1 MADSVAD
8 STKNEEDSSTEATD
22 SNVSSSYNSAAHT
35 AVASGSRLESEG
47 SQVVSSSDS
56 REPSH
61 PVQPSHPVIQPS
73 KFQNASQGFWAFGSA
88 HNPGSYSNPFV
99 PRPPLR
105 TDVVSTASAP
115 GEERESI
122 IAPSRL
128 SAAVSRSGDERSKS
142 YLRPSLLSG
151 IKVRGCGFADP
162 DHLQSDAPSS
172 THNAFHLR
180 PSVFSGQPDTNMP
193 KAPLLKPAKLP
204 DPTKISD
211 GKGDTA
217 VEPDASDASPAD
229 KAASEASSHCDR
241 LSGAEGAVGG
251 KEVSSSS
258 CSTSSS
264 HLGFGQPEADG
275 ATSAAAQSYNHEIV
289 PDITKNNK
297 LKDSSGVSSSSQ
309 SGFVFGSNLSQRVT
323 GVTPNEDA
331 GEASASSGF
340 AFGEN
345 LIVKVKFDANGSA
358 ESSQKDDSDSDSGK
372 VNRTL
377 EESARDYQSK
387 HENKTELKEVERIT
401 GEEEES
407 NVLQA
412 NAKLFLF
419 ESSSQS
425 WVERGRG
432 IIRLND
438 RSSNDTTAFQSR
450 LVMRTQGSLRV
461 VLNTKIWPGMTIERA
476 SAKSVR
482 ITAMD
487 TDESIKIFL
496 IMTNTKDSEN
506 LLRAID
512 WRIQELKIQDEP
524 SRTLSSESRTGDKRK
539 AASDFEY
546 PNKSKKLSS
555 PSDSGLFM
563 MKKDESD
570 SSVQDP
576 ETEASCESHSSSLTV
591 KSESD

>member
-8 STKNEEDSSTEATD
+8 STKNEEDSTEAID
-22 SNVSSSYNSAAHT
+22 SNVSSSHNSC
-35 AVASGSRLESEG
+35 SQGPEISGGSRLENEG

-56 REPSH
+56 RELP
-61 PVQPSHPVIQPS
+61 QPMQPTHPVIQPS
-73 KFQNASQGFWAFGSA
+73 KFQGASQGFWC
-88 HNPGSYSNPFV
+88 SYSNPFV

-105 TDVVSTASAP
+105 TDVVSTASCP

-122 IAPSRL
+122 IAPSRF
-128 SAAVSRSGDERSKS
+128 SAAVSRSSDDRSKS
-142 YLRPSLLSG
+142 YLRPSVLSG
-151 IKVRGCGFADP
+151 ARAAD
-162 DHLQSDAPSS
+162 HVQSDAPSS
-172 THNAFHLR
+172 THNSFHLR
-180 PSVFSGQPDTNMP
+180 PSVFSGQSDSTMP

-211 GKGDTA
+211 GKVDSA
-217 VEPDASDASPAD
+217 VEPDASDASE
-229 KAASEASSHCDR
+229 KSASEVSVHCER
-241 LSGAEGAVGG
+241 LSGADDAAGG

-258 CSTSSS
+258 STCSS
-264 HLGFGQPEADG
+264 HLGLKQTEVDG
-275 ATSAAAQSYNHEIV
+275 AQSYNHEIV
-289 PDITKNNK
+289 PDIAKNNK

-323 GVTPNEDA
+323 GVTPGEDA
-331 GEASASSGF
+331 KEASASTGF
-340 AFGEN
+340 VFGEN
-345 LIVKVKFDANGSA
+345 LAAKVKTETNGASD
-358 ESSQKDDSDSDSGK
+358 SPHKDDSDSDSGK
-372 VNRTL
+372 MNRTL
-377 EESARDYQSK
+377 EESAREYQAK

-419 ESSSQS
+419 DSSSQS

-438 RSSNDTTAFQSR
+438 RSSNDTKAFQSR

-512 WRIQELKIQDEP
+512 WRIQELKIQEEP
-524 SRTLSSESRTGDKRK
+524 SRTLTSDSRAGDKRK

-555 PSDSGLFM
+555 PSDSGSYML
-563 MKKDESD
+563 KKDESD

>member
-1 MADSVAD
+1 MASHRHGETDTRAD
-8 STKNEEDSSTEATD
+8 STKNEEDSSTDATD
-22 SNVSSSYNSAAHT
+22 SNVSSSYNSASHSS
-35 AVASGSRLESEG
+35 VMSGSRLESEG
-47 SQVVSSSDS
+47 NQVVSSSDS
-56 REPSH
+56 REPPH
-61 PVQPSHPVIQPS
+61 HAQPTHPVIQPS
-73 KFQNASQGFWAFGSA
+73 KFQNAPQGFWAFGSA

-115 GEERESI
+115 GEEREN
-122 IAPSRL
+122 
-128 SAAVSRSGDERSKS
+128 ERSKS
-142 YLRPSLLSG
+142 YLRPSVLGG
-151 IKVRGCGFADP
+151 IKARDP

-180 PSVFSGQPDTNMP
+180 PSVFSGQSDTNAP

-204 DPTKISD
+204 DPTKISETR
-211 GKGDTA
+211 GDTA

-229 KAASEASSHCDR
+229 KAASEASSQCDR

-258 CSTSSS
+258 CSTSS
-264 HLGFGQPEADG
+264 HHGIYQAEADG
-275 ATSAAAQSYNHEIV
+275 ATPAAAQSYNHEIV

-309 SGFVFGSNLSQRVT
+309 SDFVFGSNLSQRVT
-323 GVTPNEDA
+323 GVTPNDDVS
-331 GEASASSGF
+331 EASASSGF
-340 AFGEN
+340 VFGEN
-345 LIVKVKFDANGSA
+345 LAAKVKSDANGSS
-358 ESSQKDDSDSDSGK
+358 ESPHKDDSDSDSGK
-372 VNRTL
+372 ASRTL
-377 EESARDYQSK
+377 EESAREYQAK

-419 ESSSQS
+419 ESSTQS

-432 IIRLND
+432 TIRLND
-438 RSSNDTTAFQSR
+438 RSSNDTKAFQSR

-487 TDESIKIFL
+487 TDESIKVFL

-524 SRTLSSESRTGDKRK
+524 SRCLSSESRTGDKRK

-546 PNKSKKLSS
+546 PSKSKKLSS
-555 PSDSGLFM
+555 PSESGLFM